1 MARQQFK
8 TPLDKIEFYV
18 PSDIRK
24 YAETMRAIGRGLE
37 FELASS
43 ASELQALL
51 GSSGGTIYERAVAK
65 MKARKVAAR
74 LKRAS
79 HLSRGISVEAVKFY
93 KTFEREYALALN
105 PPKKSTKKTFDWKG

>member
-18 PSDIRK
+18 PSDITK
-24 YAETMRAIGRGLE
+24 YAETMRDIGRGLE
-37 FELASS
+37 FELACS
-43 ASELQALL
+43 ASELQAML
-51 GSSGGTIYERAVAK
+51 GNSGGTIYERAVAK
-65 MKARKVAAR
+65 MKARRVAAR

-79 HLSRGISVEAVKFY
+79 HLARGISVEGIKFY
-93 KTFEREYALALN
+93 KTFQREFALALS